1 MPTKETGGP
10 AFPCS
15 ENGTSH
21 TIAMAAMLQLSE
33 TASTEE
39 KDKVYIQTKANAM
52 QGMSLR
58 DYFAAHAAI
67 DHDEVGVRYAAAI
80 VGRDMPDFAADPLGN
95 SAFWA
100 EYRARMRYIEADAML
115 AARSA

>member
-1 MPTKETGGP
+1 MSTKETGGP

-58 DYFAAHAAI
+58 DYFAAKYMQGAVAGMLAS
-67 DHDEVGVRYAAAI
+67 DHDYPNRENMAQYAY
-80 VGRDMPDFAADPLGN
+80 LQ
-95 SAFWA
+95 
-100 EYRARMRYIEADAML
+100 ADAIL
-115 AARSA
+115 DARG

>member
-1 MPTKETGGP
+1 MSTKETGGP

-21 TIAMAAMLQLSE
+21 TIAMAAMLQLPE
-33 TASTEE
+33 TASTDE

-58 DYFAAHAAI
+58 DYFAAKALQGTLASPQIKGNSDLDSWRHA
-67 DHDEVGVRYAAAI
+67 
-80 VGRDMPDFAADPLGN
+80 DFAQFAYSL
-95 SAFWA
+95 
-100 EYRARMRYIEADAML
+100 ADAML

>member
-1 MPTKETGGP
+1 MSTKETGGP

-21 TIAMAAMLQLSE
+21 TIAMAAMLQLPE
-33 TASTEE
+33 TASTDE

-58 DYFAAHAAI
+58 DYFAAKAMQALI
-67 DHDEVGVRYAAAI
+67 AKSPFLAEPQSFEVHEKTSFGAY
-80 VGRDMPDFAADPLGN
+80 
-95 SAFWA
+95 
-100 EYRARMRYIEADAML
+100 EYADAML
-115 AARSA
+115 AARGES

>member
-1 MPTKETGGP
+1 MSTKETGGP

-33 TASTEE
+33 TASTDER
-39 KDKVYIQTKANAM
+39 DKVYIQTKANAM

-58 DYFAAHAAI
+58 DYFAGQALLGICAHADTWGLATSPKI
-67 DHDEVGVRYAAAI
+67 AHQAYE
-80 VGRDMPDFAADPLGN
+80 L
-95 SAFWA
+95 
-100 EYRARMRYIEADAML
+100 ADAML
-115 AARSA
+115 FARPL

>member
-1 MPTKETGGP
+1 MSTKETGGP

-39 KDKVYIQTKANAM
+39 KDKIYIQTKANAM

-58 DYFAAHAAI
+58 DYFAAKYMQAHVTGSLADGNDYPNRDNVAA
-67 DHDEVGVRYAAAI
+67 YAY
-80 VGRDMPDFAADPLGN
+80 LQ
-95 SAFWA
+95 
-100 EYRARMRYIEADAML
+100 ADAML

>member
-1 MPTKETGGP
+1 METKPDGGP

-21 TIAMAAMLQLSE
+21 TIAMAAMLDLPA
-33 TASTEE
+33 TASTDE
-39 KDKVYIQTKANAM
+39 KDKVYITTKANAM

-58 DYFAAHAAI
+58 DYFAGKSIQGMLAALDASGLNYSNPTMMAQHA
-67 DHDEVGVRYAAAI
+67 YA
-80 VGRDMPDFAADPLGN
+80 F
-95 SAFWA
+95 
-100 EYRARMRYIEADAML
+100 ADAML

>member
-1 MPTKETGGP
+1 MSNKDTGGP

-21 TIAMAAMLQLSE
+21 TIAMAAMLELAP
-33 TASTEE
+33 TATTDE
-39 KDKVYIQTKANAM
+39 KDKVYIQTKAQAM

-58 DYFAAHAAI
+58 DYFAGKALDGFMHWALDQPHFTDYDTAAK
-67 DHDEVGVRYAAAI
+67 AAA
-80 VGRDMPDFAADPLGN
+80 GYAK
-95 SAFWA
+95 SA
-100 EYRARMRYIEADAML
+100 YTIADAML

>member
-1 MPTKETGGP
+1 MSTKETGGP

-21 TIAMAAMLQLSE
+21 TIAMAAMLQLPE
-33 TASTEE
+33 TASTDE

-58 DYFAAHAAI
+58 DYFAAQALQGTLASPQI
-67 DHDEVGVRYAAAI
+67 KGNSDLDNWRYA
-80 VGRDMPDFAADPLGN
+80 DFAQFAYSL
-95 SAFWA
+95 
-100 EYRARMRYIEADAML
+100 ADAML